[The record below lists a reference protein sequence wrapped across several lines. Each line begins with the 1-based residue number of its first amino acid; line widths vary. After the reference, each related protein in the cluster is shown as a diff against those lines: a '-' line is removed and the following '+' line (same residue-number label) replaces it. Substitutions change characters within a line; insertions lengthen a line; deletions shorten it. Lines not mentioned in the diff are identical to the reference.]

1 MCNRKCA
8 EKAFCVGFSWK
19 YEMKLDKFVF
29 NVILLEKPHHDNNL
43 LFMTYSIANT
53 KFNGKIPYFRVYLGS
68 RVPTIQDTKMHELPY
83 EGTSQR
89 HLKFWKLYILLAFV
103 PCIMQT
109 WAILFLF
116 LLTVHNFNIFQVRNF
131 ANVFIYDI
139 RLSAGALTI
148 TVFAGR
154 RVKKIGM

>member
-1 MCNRKCA
+1 MCNRKCV

-19 YEMKLDKFVF
+19 YEMKHDKFVF

-43 LFMTYSIANT
+43 LFMTFSIANT
-53 KFNGKIPYFRVYLGS
+53 KFNGKIPCFRVYLGS
-68 RVPTIQDTKMHELPY
+68 RVLTIQDTKMHELPY

-103 PCIMQT
+103 TCIMQT